1 MSTCPPCLTR
11 RCAGPGRGGALPPF
25 ASARAV
31 QRSWDLDKAQI
42 PVCTLRKLCE
52 PDDAGERTLE
62 MDVRRMGLSARVHDR
77 LLIVSRTVA
86 DLSGSAALAA
96 ELVAE
101 AAQFRS
107 LDRNYWS

>member
-1 MSTCPPCLTR
+1 
-11 RCAGPGRGGALPPF
+11 
-25 ASARAV
+25 
-31 QRSWDLDKAQI
+31 
-42 PVCTLRKLCE
+42 
-52 PDDAGERTLE
+52 